1 MFAVSLVGLSLVQQ
15 QFFPSSDR
23 PELVVDLTLPEYS
36 SIGETKAQVDRL
48 EKALAQDGDIERW
61 SSYIG
66 RGAVRF
72 YLPLDVQLNNPFF
85 AELIVVT
92 KSFEARERVQAR
104 LEKLFREEFVGIDGL
119 VRPLDLGPPVGRP
132 VQYRVSGPDTGK
144 VRELAQQLAAVV
156 SAQSFDWRRVLRLE
170 RAGQGAENQRRAG

>member
-72 YLPLDVQLNNPFF
+72 YLPLDLQLNNPFF
-85 AELIVVT
+85 AETIVVT
-92 KSFEARERVQAR
+92 EASRRASACKCGSKSFSARNSLA
-104 LEKLFREEFVGIDGL
+104 
-119 VRPLDLGPPVGRP
+119 
-132 VQYRVSGPDTGK
+132 STG
-144 VRELAQQLAAVV
+144 
-156 SAQSFDWRRVLRLE
+156 W
-170 RAGQGAENQRRAG
+170 